1 MVNPGKARMKRKSK
15 RVSSASKVEHYR
27 GKKGIPRCA
36 VSGEK
41 LAGTH
46 TSTKGLASKKSKS
59 QKRPSVPF
67 GGVLGAKAREQVSI
81 ELGKVL
87 AEIKTVDE
95 VEQKYRTYVKQLMKR
110 AE

>member
-67 GGVLGAKAREQVSI
+67 GGVLGSKAREQVSI
-81 ELGKVL
+81 ELGKVK
-87 AEIKTVDE
+87 AEVKTIDD
-95 VEQKYRTYVKQLMKR
+95 VEQKYRKYVKQLMKR

>member
-15 RVSSASKVEHYR
+15 RVSSTSKVEHYR
-27 GKKGIPRCA
+27 GKKGVPKCA
-36 VSGEK
+36 VSGKK

-46 TSTKGLASKKSKS
+46 TSTKGLANKKSKS

-67 GGVLGAKAREQVSI
+67 GGVLGAKAREQVFI
-81 ELGKVL
+81 ELGKVV
-87 AEIKTVDE
+87 AQVKTVDD
-95 VEQKYRTYVKQLMKR
+95 VEQKYRKYVKQALKR